1 MSSNNPH
8 RNRYKNPG
16 VDAQELRRRREEE
29 GIQLRK
35 QKRDNELSKRR
46 NLVVSDTGD
55 DSFSE
60 ENGVTGIT
68 PEMVQSLYQ
77 DDPKAQLDAT
87 QRFRK
92 LLSKEPNPPIEEVI
106 KTGIVPR
113 FVQFL
118 EDDRYP
124 LLQFESA
131 WALTNVASGNSD
143 QTRVVIEAGAVPVF
157 IKLLTSPNED
167 VVEQSVWALGNI
179 AGDSTQCR
187 DYVLNSNVLPPLL
200 GYVYFIYFLYFKI
213 TKCMFTL
220 FFADCSAIILG
231 FQ

>member
-1 MSSNNPH
+1 MSSNTH
-8 RNRYKNPG
+8 RNRYKNAG

-35 QKRDNELSKRR
+35 QKRDTELSKRR
-46 NLVVSDTGD
+46 NLATNLPDTGD
-55 DSFSE
+55 EFVE
-60 ENGVTGIT
+60 ENGVSGIT
-68 PEMVQSLYQ
+68 PDMVQALYQ
-77 DDPKAQLDAT
+77 EDTKGQLDAT

-157 IKLLTSPNED
+157 IKLLSSPNED

-187 DYVLNSNVLPPLL
+187 DYVLNNNVLPPLL
-200 GYVYFIYFLYFKI
+200 AYVLPLCYI
-213 TKCMFTL
+213 
-220 FFADCSAIILG
+220 ANPN
-231 FQ
+231 

>member
-1 MSSNNPH
+1 MSSGNAH
-8 RNRYKNPG
+8 RNRYKNTG

-35 QKRDNELSKRR
+35 QKRDTELSKRR
-46 NLVVSDTGD
+46 NLVVSDPGD
-55 DSFSE
+55 DSFTE
-60 ENGVTGIT
+60 DNGLSCIT
-68 PEMVQSLYQ
+68 PEMVQALYQ
-77 DDPKAQLDAT
+77 EDAKIQLDAT

-118 EDDRYP
+118 EDARYP

-187 DYVLNSNVLPPLL
+187 DYVLNNNVLPSLL
-200 GYVYFIYFLYFKI
+200 GYG
-213 TKCMFTL
+213 
-220 FFADCSAIILG
+220 FFGRLV
-231 FQ
+231 F

>member
-1 MSSNNPH
+1 MSSGNAH
-8 RNRYKNPG
+8 RNRYKNAG

-35 QKRDNELSKRR
+35 QKRDTELSKRR
-46 NLVVSDTGD
+46 NLVVPDSGD
-55 DSFSE
+55 ESFE
-60 ENGVTGIT
+60 ENGMSGIT
-68 PEMVQSLYQ
+68 QEMVQALYQ
-77 DDPKAQLDAT
+77 NDAKIQLDAT

-187 DYVLNSNVLPPLL
+187 DYVLNNNVLPPLL
-200 GYVYFIYFLYFKI
+200 G
-213 TKCMFTL
+213 
-220 FFADCSAIILG
+220 
-231 FQ
+231 

>member
-1 MSSNNPH
+1 MSGHAH
-8 RNRYKNPG
+8 RNRYKNAG

-35 QKRDNELSKRR
+35 QKRDTELSKRR
-46 NLVVSDTGD
+46 NLASAVPDAD
-55 DSFSE
+55 DSFNE
-60 ENGVTGIT
+60 ENGVSGIT
-68 PEMVQSLYQ
+68 PEMVQALYQ
-77 DDPKAQLDAT
+77 DDEKTQLDAT

-113 FVQFL
+113 FVHFL
-118 EDDRYP
+118 ADGRNP

-131 WALTNVASGNSD
+131 WALTNVASGNSE

-157 IKLLTSPNED
+157 IKLLSSPNED

-179 AGDSTQCR
+179 AGDSTSCR
-187 DYVLNSNVLPPLL
+187 DYVLNNNVLPPLL
-200 GYVYFIYFLYFKI
+200 K
-213 TKCMFTL
+213 
-220 FFADCSAIILG
+220 
-231 FQ
+231 